1 MENKLKEICICL
13 HNIAQLE
20 NDIAQ
25 NKLSLNEVK
34 ALLQL
39 VDVKAKGFLD
49 LTDIYELVGKVN
61 ENELF
66 AIFKFL
72 DTQRTGEI
80 RLQQLQ

>member
-25 NKLSLNEVK
+25 NKLSPNEVK

-39 VDVKAKGFLD
+39 VDVKTKGFLD